1 MNVRVKLEQAFRCKI
16 MNQYGSNEISNIAQQ
31 CPNSPHLH
39 IQYDYVH
46 VDVVDSD
53 GNIML
58 DKEGDILVTNLTS
71 YVFPLIKYRLGDRG
85 CRLSETCTCGC
96 NLPLMKEVKG
106 RISDSIYTPDG
117 LYVDGNYL
125 NSVFDNYFQYF
136 DQFQI
141 YQKKD
146 YNIVVYIKV
155 KQPRANNIDI
165 VIEKIKCRLENDVRH
180 QILISM
186 EEVDYIKDDK
196 GKIRYI
202 ISELTP
208 YISN

>member
-1 MNVRVKLEQAFRCKI
+1 M
-16 MNQYGSNEISNIAQQ
+16 
-31 CPNSPHLH
+31 
-39 IQYDYVH
+39 
-46 VDVVDSD
+46 
-53 GNIML
+53 
-58 DKEGDILVTNLTS
+58 
-71 YVFPLIKYRLGDRG
+71 
-85 CRLSETCTCGC
+85 
-96 NLPLMKEVKG
+96 
-106 RISDSIYTPDG
+106 
-117 LYVDGNYL
+117 
-125 NSVFDNYFQYF
+125 
-136 DQFQI
+136 
-141 YQKKD
+141 
-146 YNIVVYIKV
+146 YIKV